1 MQWTVLASDATSV
14 SEEHERVSQDGERS
28 LYDSEWV
35 RLHLADV
42 EVPGLRRFDHH
53 VVRVPAEASG
63 VVVLDPARGVLL
75 LWRHRFITDTWG
87 WEVPAGRIERGEL
100 PGEAALREVLEETG
114 WRPTGALEPLVS
126 YHPANGISDLTF
138 HLYTV
143 EGAEYVGDPSD
154 PSEAERVA
162 WVPQSEVREMVLA
175 GAVPDGLTLT
185 ALLFAM
191 GRGLI

>member
-1 MQWTVLASDATSV
+1 MQWTVHARDATSE
-14 SEEHERVSQDGERS
+14 SEEPERARQDGERS

-35 RLHLADV
+35 RLQPVDV

-53 VVRVPAEASG
+53 VVRMPTEASG
-63 VVVLDPARGVLL
+63 VVVRDPDRGVLL

-87 WEVPAGRIERGEL
+87 WEVPAGRIEPGEH
-100 PGEAALREVLEETG
+100 PDEAALREVLEETG
-114 WRPTGALEPLVS
+114 WRPTGTLEPLVS

-138 HLYTV
+138 HLFTV

-154 PSEAERVA
+154 PSEAERVV
-162 WVPQSEVREMVLA
+162 WVPPAEVRGRVLTD
-175 GAVPDGLTLT
+175 AVPDGLTLT

-191 GRGLI
+191 ARGLV